1 MRVRYLLAAL
11 ALSLS
16 IVPCV
21 RAQVAESIPV
31 PMADVVLQRD
41 VDPLTHESCTTIER
55 RLQDVEARLATV
67 ESAAGTPDGLHEH
80 FTDGWLSPGS
90 NECYWCNPC
99 HGVTCDAQLL
109 FLRAHDSEASDSG
122 RDFDSASRYELGYMD
137 CFGRSWRARYF
148 EYETQTQVDD
158 SVVGMETL
166 DVEYASRFAFG
177 CNLRGEVSGGLRW
190 AEYDEAGDLSY
201 SDSIGPLVGAQLR
214 GPSWRGFES
223 LMNFRQSFQFGD
235 AHNAGA
241 AANFGSFGVS
251 EIQMG
256 LEYQSDLFGG
266 TSFLRGLFE
275 TQFWSGVHQ
284 SDSQSLGLI
293 GLGVAAGLTR

>member
-1 MRVRYLLAAL
+1 MRASLLLTAL

-16 IVPCV
+16 VATSA
-21 RAQVAESIPV
+21 RAQLDDPLAVPV
-31 PMADVVLQRD
+31 ADVVPPGEI
-41 VDPLTHESCTTIER
+41 DPLTHESCTTMER
-55 RLQDVEARLATV
+55 RLEDVEARLDAV
-67 ESAAGTPDGLHEH
+67 ESSPLAPHSLHEPWSE
-80 FTDGWLSPGS
+80 GWFSPES
-90 NECYWCNPC
+90 SDSYWCNPC
-99 HGVTCDAQLL
+99 RGITCDTQLL

-122 RDFDSASRYELGYMD
+122 TEFDPASRYELGYMN

-148 EYETQTQVDD
+148 EYDTRTQADD
-158 SVVGMETL
+158 SVVGMEML
-166 DVEYASRFAFG
+166 DMEYAGRFAIG
-177 CNLRGEVSGGLRW
+177 GNWRGELSGGLRW
-190 AEYDEAGDLSY
+190 AEYDETGDLAY
-201 SDSIGPLVGAQLR
+201 SDSIGPIVGAQLR

-223 LMNFRQSFQFGD
+223 LMNVRQSFQFGD
-235 AHNAGA
+235 AHNAGT

-256 LEYQSDLFGG
+256 LEYHSDLFGG

-275 TQFWSGVHQ
+275 TQFWNGVHE